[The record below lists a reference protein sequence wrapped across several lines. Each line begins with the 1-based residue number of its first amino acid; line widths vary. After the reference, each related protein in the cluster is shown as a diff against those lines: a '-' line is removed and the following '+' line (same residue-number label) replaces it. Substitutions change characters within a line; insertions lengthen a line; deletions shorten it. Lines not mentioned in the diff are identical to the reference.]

1 MISEFDLIRELVRE
15 LPKKLQG
22 KIGIGDDAGILRFG
36 AGPEIVFSTD
46 AIVEDVDFRM
56 KMNRP
61 EWVGRKAL
69 AVNLSDMAAMGARP
83 LAFVI
88 ALGVS
93 PRVSLD
99 WIKRFYRGLTP
110 LMRRY
115 GLECLGGDVSRSKT
129 FFASVSMIGK
139 CCKGKAILRSGAR
152 PGDWIGVTGRL
163 GGSILRHQF
172 LFTPRVDEAVYL
184 AENFSLSSM
193 IDISD
198 GLAQDLE
205 HILKSSGVFAN
216 VDATKIP
223 VSRDAVKLSRSRY
236 AAAFHHAV
244 SDGEDFELLFTVPQR
259 EQDKLDRAWGKRFP
273 AVPLSWIGRIQK
285 GKPRIEW
292 KRGSERIKSP
302 LIGRAKG
309 FAHF

>member
-1 MISEFDLIRELVRE
+1 MIPEFDLIRELVRE

-22 KIGIGDDAGILRFG
+22 KIGIGDDAGILHSG

-56 KMNRP
+56 KKTRP
-61 EWVGRKAL
+61 GWVGRKAL
-69 AVNLSDMAAMGARP
+69 AINLSDMAAMGARP

-88 ALGVS
+88 ALGIS

-129 FFASVSMIGK
+129 FFASVSIIGK
-139 CCKGKAILRSGAR
+139 CRKGKTVLRSGAR
-152 PGDWIGVTGRL
+152 PGDWIGVTGCL

-172 LFTPRVDEAVYL
+172 LFTPRVDEATYL
-184 AENFSLSSM
+184 AENFSLSSL

-198 GLAQDLE
+198 GLAQDLV
-205 HILKSSGVFAN
+205 HILKSSRVSAS
-216 VDATKIP
+216 VDTVKIP
-223 VSRDAVKLSRSRY
+223 VSRDAVKLSKNRH
-236 AAAFHHAV
+236 AAALHHALT
-244 SDGEDFELLFTVPQR
+244 DGEDFELLFTVSGR
-259 EQDKLDRAWGKRFP
+259 EQIKINRAWKKRFP

-285 GKPRIEW
+285 GKPHIHWIRE
-292 KRGSERIKSP
+292 SERIPSP
-302 LIGRAKG
+302 LVSRAKG
-309 FAHF
+309 FVHF